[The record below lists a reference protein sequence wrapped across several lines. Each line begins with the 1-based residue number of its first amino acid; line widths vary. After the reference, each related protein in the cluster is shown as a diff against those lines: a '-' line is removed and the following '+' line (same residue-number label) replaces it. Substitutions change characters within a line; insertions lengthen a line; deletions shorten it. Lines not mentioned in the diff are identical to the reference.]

1 MITIIADGHTHTVA
15 TDHAFSTIS
24 ENTAYA
30 AQLSHKIICWTEHS
44 PKMPGGPSQLLF
56 SEIVALPRY
65 INGVMVIRGAELNII
80 DYEGGVDLPMELV
93 KRLEWVI
100 ASYHRPCIDPVDVK
114 THTKG
119 WIKIAENP
127 HIHVIGHC
135 GDPHYAFE
143 HGPVLKAFKECG
155 KIVEINARSF
165 SARPGSRENC
175 IKVAEECAELGIPI
189 VVNSDA
195 HHYLSIG
202 DVGTVLTALEEMKFP
217 EELILNADYNRFL
230 ETLRRTS
237 GQELN

>member
-1 MITIIADGHTHTVA
+1 MITIIADTHTHTVA
-15 TDHAFSTIS
+15 TDHAYSTIG

-30 AQLSHKIICWTEHS
+30 AHLGHKIICWTEHS
-44 PKMPGGPSQLLF
+44 PNMPGGPSQLFF
-56 SEIVALPRY
+56 SEIFNLPRY
-65 INGVMVIRGAELNII
+65 INGVLVIKGAELNII
-80 DYEGGVDLPMELV
+80 DYEGGVDLPLKLV
-93 KRLEWVI
+93 KNLEWVI
-100 ASYHRPCIDPVDVK
+100 ASYHRPCIEAADIK

-135 GDPHYAFE
+135 GDPRYAFE
-143 HGPVLKAFKECG
+143 HGPVLQAFKDCG

-175 IKVAEECAELGIPI
+175 LKIAEKCAELAIPI

-195 HHYLSIG
+195 HYCLSIG
-202 DVGTVLTALEEMKFP
+202 EVKDALKALEDMQFP
-217 EELILNADYNRFL
+217 QELILNADYDRYL

-237 GQELN
+237 GQAFN